1 MIITDIED
9 DETDSDDDDLT
20 GYKDKTQKKVYEE
33 ESENDDDNDGPSKK
47 KFAYQA
53 GGSGIHRPVAASVKS
68 GWSNVSSYSKKSSAS
83 KAPGV
88 EFKAKKAGG
97 DMKKKGKMEPYAYV
111 QLSRNN
117 LNRRK
122 RKNNGNQFKSISN
135 KSKKGKA
142 GKSGK

>member
-1 MIITDIED
+1 LIITDIED

-20 GYKDKTQKKVYEE
+20 GYKDKSQKKVYEE
-33 ESENDDDNDGPSKK
+33 ESDNEDENDGPSSKK

-68 GWSNVSSYSKKSSAS
+68 GYSNVSSYSKKSQAS
-83 KAPGV
+83 RPGS

-111 QLSRNN
+111 QLSRNS

-135 KSKKGKA
+135 KSKKKGKA
-142 GKSGK
+142 GK